1 MINVEWRSVAHGFDY
16 KKYLQRQVQD
26 VLDDL
31 DDMQADPKMAYY
43 AKSGEFTVH
52 NLTRISGA
60 LADRFNLAGEATLK
74 KLEEIS
80 RLELGEHPDV
90 KKSLNIKSKVKHIL
104 TTPEYPNGIEV
115 SKKDIKRGFTVLKR
129 KEARTRQIRSGS
141 ISPWI
146 RSRKR

>member
-90 KKSLNIKSKVKHIL
+90 KKSLNIKSRSNISSLPRV
-104 TTPEYPNGIEV
+104 P
-115 SKKDIKRGFTVLKR
+115 KRY
-129 KEARTRQIRSGS
+129 
-141 ISPWI
+141 
-146 RSRKR
+146 